1 MPANRANK
9 YDPTQIGT
17 ANSVLTNAIRDVATV
32 QQGFGTNQSYV
43 SQGYDYAVIENARKL
58 EEGVDYKVDTKL
70 GFISLST
77 ALSADEVLAVALVEP
92 IRPLPPQAV
101 THKTSSDTVRS

>member
-1 MPANRANK
+1 M
-9 YDPTQIGT
+9 
-17 ANSVLTNAIRDVATV
+17 LTNAIRDVATV

-77 ALSADEVLAVALVEP
+77 ADAKAHADRDTHVL
-92 IRPLPPQAV
+92 
-101 THKTSSDTVRS
+101 TDTAKIGRASCRERV